1 MKRELS
7 ALLLF
12 PNHLNLNGD
21 LGNMTVL
28 EHALRARGVTLN
40 VIPLLPGNVM
50 PLSRPDFILLGHG
63 PVAAWNELKPS
74 LSRLLPVLSDWLDA
88 GSLLLAIGSGFEAL
102 HVKSKDY
109 LGSVPDISIS
119 ISQATPR
126 LRSKERVS
134 KFVLIP
140 AGENFLDK
148 EVLGYINS
156 DTNAAALS
164 LEGRVIGSMLHGPVL
179 AKNPALVA
187 RVVEM
192 LGVEESGEPLENE
205 KTASDQ
211 KVLDGYLEIVWNLER
226 QLASE

>member
-1 MKRELS
+1 MNREIS

-28 EHALRARGVTLN
+28 EHALRALGVTLK
-40 VIPLLPGNVM
+40 VTTLLPGSES
-50 PLSRPDFILLGHG
+50 SRPDLILLGHG
-63 PVAAWNELKPS
+63 SVAAWNELKPS
-74 LSRLLPVLSDWLDA
+74 LSPLAPVLSEWLDA

-119 ISQATPR
+119 ISQAFPK

-134 KFVLIP
+134 KFILIP
-140 AGENFLDK
+140 AEENFLDH

-187 RVVEM
+187 RIVEM
-192 LGVEESGEPLENE
+192 LGVEDSRPENE
-205 KTASDQ
+205 KTASDLR
-211 KVLDGYLEIVWNLER
+211 VIDGYLEIVWNLER